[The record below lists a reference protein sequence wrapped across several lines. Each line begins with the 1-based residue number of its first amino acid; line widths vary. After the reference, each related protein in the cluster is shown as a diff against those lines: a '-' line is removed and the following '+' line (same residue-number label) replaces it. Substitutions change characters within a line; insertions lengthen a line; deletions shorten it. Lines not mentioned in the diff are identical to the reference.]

1 MTTAFDRPLTTEERD
16 LLANLATRTL
26 AEQTGGTFEEA
37 RDALA
42 DRAAEGQVEMNGDA
56 EDVRLYV
63 CRNLLVE
70 AKRDW
75 VAFHAAHPSWAD
87 DQHI

>member
-1 MTTAFDRPLTTEERD
+1 
-16 LLANLATRTL
+16 
-26 AEQTGGTFEEA
+26 
-37 RDALA
+37 
-42 DRAAEGQVEMNGDA
+42 MNGDA

-75 VAFHAAHPSWAD
+75 LAFHAAHPSWAD